1 VNLEKC
7 GDKMIKTNFMRDLET
22 ILGEFHGSKS
32 DINEI
37 HKIIKSSIKPEKN
50 KIVGKAIELD
60 NRTIHPIIQTVTIKN
75 KSQVFLTVEIFPI
88 ALVIEEP
95 DDKYVISLTN
105 DEVNSEKFMG
115 MISPKN

>member
-1 VNLEKC
+1 
-7 GDKMIKTNFMRDLET
+7 MRDLET

-37 HKIIKSSIKPEKN
+37 QKIIKSSIKPEIN

-60 NRTIHPIIQTVTIKN
+60 NRTIHPIIQTVAIKN

-115 MISPKN
+115 MISPKNEKL